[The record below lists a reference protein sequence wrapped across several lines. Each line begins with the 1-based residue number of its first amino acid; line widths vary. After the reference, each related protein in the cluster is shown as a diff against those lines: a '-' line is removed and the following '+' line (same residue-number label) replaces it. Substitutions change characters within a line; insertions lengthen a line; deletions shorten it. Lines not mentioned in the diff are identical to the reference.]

1 MDKKQLWRDIVTHAR
16 SLFPLFRYLILQT
29 ETHAFCLAL
38 ACAALIG
45 FYPFCALMLSL
56 MQHQFHWD
64 GGYKVIMLALQVLY
78 PNPEFLVRNLDV
90 TVRSSGRSFELGSVI
105 WVFLGAAGVF
115 IPLEAGLNRLW
126 KVHEDRPYW
135 QNQLFGIGLTL
146 VCCVL
151 AITFV
156 VIIATLRFP
165 GTLLLQVSETFQP
178 VTSVSDTIILHLM
191 AVVFFSM
198 TIFVLYKFLPNRKID
213 TFQVLPA
220 AILAGVV
227 AEIVKD
233 VYVLLLPFMDIRGPN
248 GSQGPFYISVSF
260 VILAYFETFVVLG
273 GAFLATQTEAYPWM
287 GFIRHIREARHD
299 QPSST

>member
-1 MDKKQLWRDIVTHAR
+1 
-16 SLFPLFRYLILQT
+16 
-29 ETHAFCLAL
+29 
-38 ACAALIG
+38 
-45 FYPFCALMLSL
+45 

-78 PNPEFLVRNLDV
+78 PNPGFLVRNLDV
-90 TVRSSGRSFELGSVI
+90 TVRSSGSSFELGSVI

-156 VIIATLRFP
+156 VIIATLRFQERCCA
-165 GTLLLQVSETFQP
+165 GFRTFQP
-178 VTSVSDTIILHLM
+178 VTSLSDTVILHLM
-191 AVVFFSM
+191 AMVFFSM

-287 GFIRHIREARHD
+287 GFIRQKTEPRDD
-299 QPSST
+299 QPSSS